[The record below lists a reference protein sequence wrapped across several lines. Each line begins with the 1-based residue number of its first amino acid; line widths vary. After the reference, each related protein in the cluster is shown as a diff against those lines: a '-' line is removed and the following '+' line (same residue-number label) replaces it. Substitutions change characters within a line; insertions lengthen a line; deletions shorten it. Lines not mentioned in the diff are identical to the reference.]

1 MNGHRQFSYRG
12 KGADGADL
20 SETIHAPDRRSA
32 LISLRQ
38 QGVTILSIEERSKS
52 ASGVL
57 SGHRERQEDNLL
69 VLQQLAIL
77 TRSGIPLLESLD
89 SVASALEGRPVAARL
104 STAAAALRRGDAI
117 ASAMRPVFPRF
128 PPHVHALIRLG
139 ETNGKLALVL
149 EEAVRQLR
157 FQAALRRDVLNALIY
172 PLFLLT
178 AASGAVAFLFLVVVP
193 RFATMIGPARENL
206 SGLSAAVLDIGMFV
220 HDRPLIVVT
229 ALVILLCAC
238 SWLALS
244 PQGQRIALRAMSH
257 WPLIGERI
265 AAAQRADWARIM
277 AFAMSSGVGILDAA
291 GLAFA
296 GVPEGWFRDSLSGS
310 ISALRRGE
318 SVAAAFGASNALD
331 AIDMSLLRTGQRT
344 AQLGMMFTLV
354 ADRHEEQLRTEL
366 KRGLAILEQAAIALV
381 ALAIGVVVIGLVGAM
396 TSMYEAVG

>member
-52 ASGVL
+52 TSGVL

-104 STAAAALRRGDAI
+104 STAAAALRRGDPI
-117 ASAMRPVFPRF
+117 ASAMRSVFPRF

-178 AASGAVAFLFLVVVP
+178 VASGAVAFLFLVVVP
-193 RFATMIGPARENL
+193 RFATMIGPAREHL

-220 HDRPLIVVT
+220 HDRPLLVVT
-229 ALVILLCAC
+229 GLVILLCAC

-257 WPLIGERI
+257 WPIVGERI
-265 AAAQRADWARIM
+265 AVAQRADWARIM